1 MGARKL
7 KNGAGDG
14 ANIHVFNIKPDAI
27 LPNYSACLQAR
38 HQTPRVQ
45 CISIHRIYPP
55 GINNQ
60 HNSLH
65 PGCAGSRCS
74 GVARGGMAT
83 AGIEPYIMSNI
94 TVIKVRLHTAINRL
108 HTAELLT

>member
-14 ANIHVFNIKPDAI
+14 ANIHVFNIKPCVFPAKF
-27 LPNYSACLQAR
+27 PNCSACMQVR
-38 HQTPRVQ
+38 HQTPCVPG
-45 CISIHRIYPP
+45 ISIPRIYPP
-55 GINNQ
+55 GPNNQ

-65 PGCAGSRCS
+65 PGCAGLRCP
-74 GVARGGMAT
+74 GVMDT